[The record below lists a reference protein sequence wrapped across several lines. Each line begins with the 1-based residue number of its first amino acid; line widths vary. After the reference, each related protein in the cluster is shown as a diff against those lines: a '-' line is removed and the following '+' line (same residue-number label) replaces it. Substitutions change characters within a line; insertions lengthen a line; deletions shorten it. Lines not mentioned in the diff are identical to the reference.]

1 MPLTI
6 VHSIHY
12 TMYCILLNIDMAS
25 NREKILGYIREKGQ
39 ASVVDLL
46 VAADIG
52 RAMIH
57 RHLKSLVDE
66 GLIRKVGSSPKV
78 LYVPIEKTADRVSE
92 SKSFFVP
99 SNTVIDEHFLLI
111 TPQGE
116 RIEGSSGFAKW
127 CADRQ
132 YDLDK
137 KTTEYVTLSER
148 YTALKKDGLLDGT
161 EKLKG
166 TFGDDTAIDRVYY
179 IDFYAWE
186 IFGKTKL
193 GQLLLYAKQSQDRK
207 MIREISEVVRPHLDR
222 LIGKYGIDA
231 IGYIP
236 PTVRRSVQLMDMLK
250 KNIHA
255 TIPELAIEK
264 MVGEVRV
271 PQKTLSKLSDR
282 IANACG
288 TMFVTDK
295 RAFGTVLLIDD
306 AVGSG
311 ATLNEVAKKI
321 KAQGVAKKVICLAI
335 TGSLKGFDVI
345 SEV

>member
-1 MPLTI
+1 MA
-6 VHSIHY
+6 
-12 TMYCILLNIDMAS
+12 LNKQ
-25 NREKILGYIREKGQ
+25 KILRYIQEKGQ
-39 ASVVDLL
+39 ASVADLIA
-46 VAADIG
+46 VSDIG

-66 GLIRKVGSSPKV
+66 GVVRKVGSSPKV
-78 LYVPIEKTADRVSE
+78 LYIPIEKTADRVAE

-99 SNTVIDEHFLLI
+99 SNKVIDEHFLLI

-116 RIEGSSGFAKW
+116 RMEGTSGFAKW

-132 YDLDK
+132 YDATK
-137 KTTEYVTLSER
+137 KTSEYVALSEK
-148 YTALKKDGLLDGT
+148 YATLKKNGLLDGMG
-161 EKLKG
+161 KLKD

-222 LIGKYGIDA
+222 LVKKYGIDA

-236 PTVRRSVQLMDMLK
+236 PTVRRSVQLMDVLE
-250 KNIHA
+250 KNIHV
-255 TIPELAIEK
+255 TIPELSIEK

-282 IANACG
+282 IANARD
-288 TMFVTDK
+288 TMFVMDK
-295 RAFGTVLLIDD
+295 RTFKTVLLIDD

-311 ATLNEVAKKI
+311 ATFNEVAKKI